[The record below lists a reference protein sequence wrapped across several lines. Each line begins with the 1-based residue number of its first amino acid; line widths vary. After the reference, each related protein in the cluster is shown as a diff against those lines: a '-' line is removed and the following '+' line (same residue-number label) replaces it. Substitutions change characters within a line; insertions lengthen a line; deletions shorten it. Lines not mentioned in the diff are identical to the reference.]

1 MKTRIGRIIAGTV
14 IFVLAAIIPA
24 GQVWVK
30 PCLFAASYIIVGYK
44 VIWKAVRGIV
54 KGQVLDENFL
64 MAIASI
70 GAFALGEYMEAVAVM
85 LFYQIGEAFEDY
97 AVGKSRKSITSLM
110 NIRPDSANLKTEDGI
125 VQVRPSKVKPG
136 DIIIIKPGEKVPL
149 DGVVIDGISSV
160 DTAALT
166 GESMPRSVETGDE
179 ILSGCVN
186 LSGLLT
192 VKVTKPFGESTVN
205 KILDMVENATMKK
218 AKTENF
224 ITRFAVIYTPIVVGA
239 ALALAILPPLF
250 IEDAM
255 WQDWIYRALN
265 FLVVSCPCALVISVP
280 LSFFGG
286 IGGASRDGV
295 LVKGSNY
302 LEVMSKVKYVV
313 MDKTGTLTE
322 GVFTV
327 EGIEPAEGFDED
339 QVLRFSAMAESFST
353 HPISVSLKDAYG
365 KSIDESLVS
374 DIKEIAGKGIEAT
387 VEGRLVQVGNRK
399 LMENIPHVSL
409 RENAGATSVYVMV
422 DGAYAGAIYLADKIK
437 EDAASTIAELNSR
450 GIKTVMLTG
459 DNQEAAQ
466 RVADKLGVTEY
477 HAGLLPT
484 DKVDIVEKI
493 IQSKP
498 KEHKLAFVGD
508 GINDAPV
515 LARADVG
522 IAMGGLGSD
531 AAIEAADMVIMN
543 DQPSKLGRIIKISN
557 KTMKIA
563 MENIIFAISVKVLVL
578 VLSALGIVGLWAAV
592 FADVGV
598 SMLAIINALRCLKTN

>member
-1 MKTRIGRIIAGTV
+1 MKTRIGRIIAGTI

-24 GQVWVK
+24 GQAWVM
-30 PCLFAASYIIVGYK
+30 PCLFAISYIIVGYK

-54 KGQVLDENFL
+54 KGQMLDENFL

-149 DGVVIDGISSV
+149 DGTVMDGISSV

-166 GESMPRSVETGDE
+166 GESMPRTVEIGDE
-179 ILSGCVN
+179 VLSGCVN
-186 LSGLLT
+186 LNGLLT

-239 ALALAILPPLF
+239 ALVLAVLPPLF
-250 IEDAM
+250 IEGAM

-302 LEVMSKVKYVV
+302 LEVMSKVKFVV

-327 EGIEPAEGFDED
+327 ERIEPAGGFDKD

-365 KSIDESLVS
+365 KSIDESLVT

-387 VEGRLVQVGNRK
+387 VEGRRVQVGNRK
-399 LMENIPHVSL
+399 LMENMPHIFL
-409 RENAGATSVYVMV
+409 PEDAGTTSVYVMV
-422 DGAYAGAIYLADKIK
+422 DGVYAGAIYLADKIK
-437 EDAASTIAELNSR
+437 EDAPSTIAELNSK
-450 GIKTVMLTG
+450 GIKTIMLTG
-459 DNQEAAQ
+459 DNHEAAL
-466 RVADKLGVTEY
+466 RVAGKLGVSEFY
-477 HAGLLPT
+477 AGLLPT
-484 DKVDIVEKI
+484 DKVEIVEKI
-493 IQSKP
+493 IESKP
-498 KEHKLAFVGD
+498 EGHKLAFVGD

-543 DQPSKLGRIIKISN
+543 DQPSKLNRIIKISN

-563 MENIIFAISVKVLVL
+563 IENIIFAISVKVLVL
-578 VLSALGIVGLWAAV
+578 ILSALGIVGLWAAV

-598 SMLAIINALRCLKTN
+598 SMLAIINALRCLKN

>member
-1 MKTRIGRIIAGTV
+1 MKKRIGRIIAGTI

-24 GQVWVK
+24 GQAWVK

-54 KGQVLDENFL
+54 KGQMLDENFL

-149 DGVVIDGISSV
+149 DGTVMDGISSV

-166 GESMPRSVETGDE
+166 GESMPRTVEIGDE
-179 ILSGCVN
+179 VLSGCVN
-186 LSGLLT
+186 LNGLLT

-224 ITRFAVIYTPIVVGA
+224 ITKFAVIYTPIVVGA
-239 ALALAILPPLF
+239 ALVLAVLPPLF
-250 IEDAM
+250 IEGAM

-327 EGIEPAEGFDED
+327 ERIEPAGGFDKN

-365 KSIDESLVS
+365 KSIDESLVT

-387 VEGRLVQVGNRK
+387 VEGRRVQVGNRK
-399 LMENIPHVSL
+399 LMENMPHIFL
-409 RENAGATSVYVMV
+409 PEDAGTTSVYVMV
-422 DGAYAGAIYLADKIK
+422 DGVYAGAIYLADKIK
-437 EDAASTIAELNSR
+437 EDAPSTIAELNSK
-450 GIKTVMLTG
+450 GIKTIMLTG
-459 DNQEAAQ
+459 DNHEAAL
-466 RVADKLGVTEY
+466 RVAEKLGVSEFY
-477 HAGLLPT
+477 AGLLPT
-484 DKVDIVEKI
+484 DKVEIVEKI
-493 IQSKP
+493 IESKP
-498 KEHKLAFVGD
+498 EGHKLAFVGD

-543 DQPSKLGRIIKISN
+543 DQPSKLNRIIKISN

-563 MENIIFAISVKVLVL
+563 IENIIFAISVKILVL
-578 VLSALGIVGLWAAV
+578 ILSALGIVGLWAAV

-598 SMLAIINALRCLKTN
+598 SMLAIINALRCLKN

>member
-1 MKTRIGRIIAGTV
+1 MKTRIGRIIAGTI

-24 GQVWVK
+24 GQAWVK

-54 KGQVLDENFL
+54 KGQMLDENFL

-149 DGVVIDGISSV
+149 DGTVMDGISSV

-166 GESMPRSVETGDE
+166 GESLPRTVEIGDE
-179 ILSGCVN
+179 VLSGCVN
-186 LSGLLT
+186 LNGLLT
-192 VKVTKPFGESTVN
+192 VKVTKSFGESTVN

-239 ALALAILPPLF
+239 ALVLAVLPPLF
-250 IEDAM
+250 IEGAM

-327 EGIEPAEGFDED
+327 ERIEPAGGFDKD

-365 KSIDESLVS
+365 KSIDESLVT

-387 VEGRLVQVGNRK
+387 VEGRRVQVGNRK
-399 LMENIPHVSL
+399 LMENMPHIFL
-409 RENAGATSVYVMV
+409 PEDAGTTSVYVMV
-422 DGAYAGAIYLADKIK
+422 DGVYAGAIYLADKIK
-437 EDAASTIAELNSR
+437 EDAPSTIAELNSK
-450 GIKTVMLTG
+450 GIKTIMLTG
-459 DNQEAAQ
+459 DNHEAAL
-466 RVADKLGVTEY
+466 RVAGKLGVSEFY
-477 HAGLLPT
+477 AGLLPT
-484 DKVDIVEKI
+484 DKVEIVEKI
-493 IQSKP
+493 IESKP
-498 KEHKLAFVGD
+498 EGHKLAFVGD

-543 DQPSKLGRIIKISN
+543 DQPSKLNRIIKISN

-563 MENIIFAISVKVLVL
+563 IENIIFAISVKVLVL
-578 VLSALGIVGLWAAV
+578 ILSALGIVGLWAAV

-598 SMLAIINALRCLKTN
+598 SMLAIINALRCLKN

>member
-1 MKTRIGRIIAGTV
+1 MKTRIGRIIAGTI

-24 GQVWVK
+24 SQAWVK

-54 KGQVLDENFL
+54 KGQMLDENFL

-149 DGVVIDGISSV
+149 DGTVMDGISSV

-166 GESMPRSVETGDE
+166 GESMPRTVEIGDE
-179 ILSGCVN
+179 VLSGCVN
-186 LSGLLT
+186 LNGLLT

-239 ALALAILPPLF
+239 ALVLAVLPPLF
-250 IEDAM
+250 IEGAM

-286 IGGASRDGV
+286 IGGASREGV

-327 EGIEPAEGFDED
+327 ERIEPAGGFDKD

-365 KSIDESLVS
+365 KSIDESLVT

-387 VEGRLVQVGNRK
+387 VEGRRVQVGNRK
-399 LMENIPHVSL
+399 LMENMPHIFL
-409 RENAGATSVYVMV
+409 PEDAGTTSVYVMV
-422 DGAYAGAIYLADKIK
+422 DGVYAGAIYLADKIK
-437 EDAASTIAELNSR
+437 EDAPSTIAELNSK
-450 GIKTVMLTG
+450 GIKTIMLTG
-459 DNQEAAQ
+459 DNQEAAL
-466 RVADKLGVTEY
+466 RVAGKLGVSEFY
-477 HAGLLPT
+477 AGLLPT
-484 DKVDIVEKI
+484 DKVEIVEKI
-493 IQSKP
+493 IESKP
-498 KEHKLAFVGD
+498 EGHKLAFVGD

-543 DQPSKLGRIIKISN
+543 DQPSRLNRIIKISN

-563 MENIIFAISVKVLVL
+563 IENIIFAISVKVLVL
-578 VLSALGIVGLWAAV
+578 ILSALGIVGLWAAV

-598 SMLAIINALRCLKTN
+598 SMLAIINALRCLKN

>member
-1 MKTRIGRIIAGTV
+1 MKTRIGRIIAGTI

-24 GQVWVK
+24 GQAWVK

-54 KGQVLDENFL
+54 KGQMLDENFL

-149 DGVVIDGISSV
+149 DGTVMDGISSV

-166 GESMPRSVETGDE
+166 GESMPRTVEIGDE
-179 ILSGCVN
+179 VLSGCVN
-186 LSGLLT
+186 LNGLLT

-239 ALALAILPPLF
+239 ALVLAVLPPLF
-250 IEDAM
+250 IEGAM

-327 EGIEPAEGFDED
+327 ERIEPAGGFDKD

-365 KSIDESLVS
+365 KSIDESLVT

-387 VEGRLVQVGNRK
+387 VEGRRVQVGNRK
-399 LMENIPHVSL
+399 LMENMPHIFL
-409 RENAGATSVYVMV
+409 PEDAGTTSVYVMV
-422 DGAYAGAIYLADKIK
+422 DGVYAGAIYLADKIK
-437 EDAASTIAELNSR
+437 EDAPSTIAELNSK
-450 GIKTVMLTG
+450 GIKTIMLTG
-459 DNQEAAQ
+459 DNHEAAL
-466 RVADKLGVTEY
+466 RVAEKLGVSEFY
-477 HAGLLPT
+477 AGLLPT
-484 DKVDIVEKI
+484 DKVEIVEKI
-493 IQSKP
+493 IESKP
-498 KEHKLAFVGD
+498 ESHKLAFVGD

-543 DQPSKLGRIIKISN
+543 DQPSKLNRIIKISN

-563 MENIIFAISVKVLVL
+563 IENIIFAISVKILVL
-578 VLSALGIVGLWAAV
+578 ILSALGIVGLWAAV

-598 SMLAIINALRCLKTN
+598 SMLAIINALRCLKN

>member
-1 MKTRIGRIIAGTV
+1 MKTRIGRIIAGTI

-24 GQVWVK
+24 GQAWVK

-54 KGQVLDENFL
+54 KGQMLDENFL

-149 DGVVIDGISSV
+149 DGTVMDGISSV

-166 GESMPRSVETGDE
+166 GESMPRTVEIGDE
-179 ILSGCVN
+179 VLSGCVN
-186 LSGLLT
+186 LNGLLT

-239 ALALAILPPLF
+239 ALVLAVLPPLF
-250 IEDAM
+250 IEGAM

-302 LEVMSKVKYVV
+302 LEVMSKVKFVV

-327 EGIEPAEGFDED
+327 ERIEPAGGFDKD

-353 HPISVSLKDAYG
+353 HPISASLKDAYG
-365 KSIDESLVS
+365 KSIDESLVT

-387 VEGRLVQVGNRK
+387 VEGRRVQVGNRK
-399 LMENIPHVSL
+399 LMENMPHIFL
-409 RENAGATSVYVMV
+409 PEDAGTTSVYVMV
-422 DGAYAGAIYLADKIK
+422 DGVYAGAIYLADKIK
-437 EDAASTIAELNSR
+437 EDAASTIAELSSK
-450 GIKTVMLTG
+450 GIKTIMLTG
-459 DNQEAAQ
+459 DNHEAAL
-466 RVADKLGVTEY
+466 RVAEKLGVSEFY
-477 HAGLLPT
+477 AGLLPT
-484 DKVDIVEKI
+484 DKVEIVEKI
-493 IQSKP
+493 IESKP
-498 KEHKLAFVGD
+498 ESHKLAFVGD

-543 DQPSKLGRIIKISN
+543 DQPSKLNRIIKISN

-563 MENIIFAISVKVLVL
+563 IENIIFAISVKILVL
-578 VLSALGIVGLWAAV
+578 ILSALGIVGLWAAV

-598 SMLAIINALRCLKTN
+598 SMLAIINALRCLKN

>member
-1 MKTRIGRIIAGTV
+1 MKKRIGRIIAGTI

-24 GQVWVK
+24 GQAWVK

-54 KGQVLDENFL
+54 KGQMLDENFL

-149 DGVVIDGISSV
+149 DGTVMDGISSV

-166 GESMPRSVETGDE
+166 GESMPRTVEIGDE
-179 ILSGCVN
+179 VLSGCVN
-186 LSGLLT
+186 LNGLLT

-224 ITRFAVIYTPIVVGA
+224 ITKFAVIYTPIVVGA
-239 ALALAILPPLF
+239 ALVLAVLPPLF
-250 IEDAM
+250 IEGAM

-327 EGIEPAEGFDED
+327 ERIEPAGGFDKD

-365 KSIDESLVS
+365 KSIDESLVT

-387 VEGRLVQVGNRK
+387 VEGRRVQVGNRK
-399 LMENIPHVSL
+399 LMENMPHIFL
-409 RENAGATSVYVMV
+409 PEDAGTTSVYVMV
-422 DGAYAGAIYLADKIK
+422 DGVYAGAIYLADKIK
-437 EDAASTIAELNSR
+437 EDAPSTIAELNSK
-450 GIKTVMLTG
+450 GIKTIMLTG
-459 DNQEAAQ
+459 DNHEAAL
-466 RVADKLGVTEY
+466 RVAGKLGVSEFY
-477 HAGLLPT
+477 AGLLPT
-484 DKVDIVEKI
+484 DKVEIVEKI
-493 IQSKP
+493 IESKP
-498 KEHKLAFVGD
+498 EGHKLAFVGD

-543 DQPSKLGRIIKISN
+543 DQPSKLNRIIKISN

-563 MENIIFAISVKVLVL
+563 IENIIFAISVKVLVL
-578 VLSALGIVGLWAAV
+578 ILSALGIVGLWAAV

-598 SMLAIINALRCLKTN
+598 SMLAIINALRCLKN

>member
-1 MKTRIGRIIAGTV
+1 MKKRIGRIIAGTI

-24 GQVWVK
+24 GQAWVK

-54 KGQVLDENFL
+54 KGQMLDENFL

-149 DGVVIDGISSV
+149 DGTVMDGISSV

-166 GESMPRSVETGDE
+166 GESMPRTVEIGDE
-179 ILSGCVN
+179 VLSGCVN
-186 LSGLLT
+186 LNGLLT

-239 ALALAILPPLF
+239 ALVLAVLPPLF
-250 IEDAM
+250 IEGAM

-327 EGIEPAEGFDED
+327 ERIEPAGGFDKN

-365 KSIDESLVS
+365 KSIDESLVT

-387 VEGRLVQVGNRK
+387 VEGRRVQVGNRK
-399 LMENIPHVSL
+399 LMENMPHIFL
-409 RENAGATSVYVMV
+409 PEDAGTTSVYVMV
-422 DGAYAGAIYLADKIK
+422 DGVYAGAIYLADKIK
-437 EDAASTIAELNSR
+437 EDAPSTIAEFNSK
-450 GIKTVMLTG
+450 GIKTIMLTG
-459 DNQEAAQ
+459 DNHEAAL
-466 RVADKLGVTEY
+466 RVAEKLGVSEFY
-477 HAGLLPT
+477 AGLLPT
-484 DKVDIVEKI
+484 DKVEIVEKI
-493 IQSKP
+493 IESKP
-498 KEHKLAFVGD
+498 EGHKLAFVGD

-543 DQPSKLGRIIKISN
+543 DQPSKLNRIIKVSN

-563 MENIIFAISVKVLVL
+563 IENIIFAISVKVLVL
-578 VLSALGIVGLWAAV
+578 ILSALGIVGLWAAV

-598 SMLAIINALRCLKTN
+598 SMLAIINALRCLKN

>member
-1 MKTRIGRIIAGTV
+1 MKKRIGRIIAGTI

-24 GQVWVK
+24 GQAWVK

-54 KGQVLDENFL
+54 KGQMLDENFL

-149 DGVVIDGISSV
+149 DGTVMDGISSV

-166 GESMPRSVETGDE
+166 GESMPRIVEIGDE
-179 ILSGCVN
+179 VLSGCVN
-186 LSGLLT
+186 LNGLLT

-239 ALALAILPPLF
+239 ALVLAVLPPLF
-250 IEDAM
+250 IEGAM

-327 EGIEPAEGFDED
+327 ERIEPAGGFDKN

-365 KSIDESLVS
+365 KSIDESLVT

-387 VEGRLVQVGNRK
+387 VEGRRVQVGNRK
-399 LMENIPHVSL
+399 LMENMPHIFL
-409 RENAGATSVYVMV
+409 PEDAGTTSVYVMV
-422 DGAYAGAIYLADKIK
+422 DGVYAGAIYLADKIK
-437 EDAASTIAELNSR
+437 EDAPSTIAELNSK
-450 GIKTVMLTG
+450 GIKTIMLTG
-459 DNQEAAQ
+459 DNHEAAL
-466 RVADKLGVTEY
+466 RVAEKLGVSEFY
-477 HAGLLPT
+477 AGLLPT
-484 DKVDIVEKI
+484 DKVEIVEKI
-493 IQSKP
+493 IESKP
-498 KEHKLAFVGD
+498 EGHKLAFVGD

-543 DQPSKLGRIIKISN
+543 DQPSKLNRIIKVSN

-563 MENIIFAISVKVLVL
+563 IENIIFAISVKVLVL
-578 VLSALGIVGLWAAV
+578 ILSALGIVGLWAAV

-598 SMLAIINALRCLKTN
+598 SMLAIINALRCLKN

>member
-1 MKTRIGRIIAGTV
+1 MKKRIGRIIAGTI

-24 GQVWVK
+24 GQAWVK

-54 KGQVLDENFL
+54 KGQMLDENFL

-149 DGVVIDGISSV
+149 DGTVMDGISSV

-166 GESMPRSVETGDE
+166 GESMPRTVEIGDE
-179 ILSGCVN
+179 VLSGCVN
-186 LSGLLT
+186 LNGLLT

-239 ALALAILPPLF
+239 ALVLAVLPPLF
-250 IEDAM
+250 IEGAM

-327 EGIEPAEGFDED
+327 ERIEPAGGFDKD

-365 KSIDESLVS
+365 KSIDESLVT

-387 VEGRLVQVGNRK
+387 VEGRRVQVGNRK
-399 LMENIPHVSL
+399 LMENMPHIFL
-409 RENAGATSVYVMV
+409 PEDAGTTSVYVMV
-422 DGAYAGAIYLADKIK
+422 DGVYAGAIYLADKIK
-437 EDAASTIAELNSR
+437 EDAPSTIAELNSK
-450 GIKTVMLTG
+450 GIKTIMLTG
-459 DNQEAAQ
+459 DNHEAAL
-466 RVADKLGVTEY
+466 RVAEKLGVSEFY
-477 HAGLLPT
+477 AGLLPT
-484 DKVDIVEKI
+484 DKVEIVEKI
-493 IQSKP
+493 IESKP
-498 KEHKLAFVGD
+498 EGHKLAFVGD

-543 DQPSKLGRIIKISN
+543 DQPSKLNRIIKVSN

-563 MENIIFAISVKVLVL
+563 IENIIFAISVKVLVL
-578 VLSALGIVGLWAAV
+578 ILSALGIVGLWAAV

-598 SMLAIINALRCLKTN
+598 SMLAIINALRCLKN

>member
-1 MKTRIGRIIAGTV
+1 MKKRIGRIIAGTI

-24 GQVWVK
+24 GQAWVK

-54 KGQVLDENFL
+54 KGQMLDENFL

-149 DGVVIDGISSV
+149 DGTVMDGISSV

-166 GESMPRSVETGDE
+166 GESMPRTVEIGDE
-179 ILSGCVN
+179 VLSGCVN
-186 LSGLLT
+186 LNGLLT

-224 ITRFAVIYTPIVVGA
+224 ITKFAVIYTPIVVGA
-239 ALALAILPPLF
+239 ALVLAVLPPLF
-250 IEDAM
+250 IEGAM

-327 EGIEPAEGFDED
+327 ERIEPAGGFDKN

-365 KSIDESLVS
+365 KSIDESLVT

-387 VEGRLVQVGNRK
+387 VEGRRVQVGNRK
-399 LMENIPHVSL
+399 LMENMPHIFL
-409 RENAGATSVYVMV
+409 PEDAGTTSVYVMV
-422 DGAYAGAIYLADKIK
+422 DGVYAGAIYLADKIK
-437 EDAASTIAELNSR
+437 EDAPSTIAELNSK
-450 GIKTVMLTG
+450 GIKTIMLTG
-459 DNQEAAQ
+459 DNHEAAL
-466 RVADKLGVTEY
+466 RVAEKLGVSEFY
-477 HAGLLPT
+477 AGLLPT
-484 DKVDIVEKI
+484 DKVEIVEKI
-493 IQSKP
+493 IESKP
-498 KEHKLAFVGD
+498 EGHKLAFVGD

-543 DQPSKLGRIIKISN
+543 DQPSKLNRIIKVSN

-563 MENIIFAISVKVLVL
+563 IENIIFAISVKVLVL
-578 VLSALGIVGLWAAV
+578 ILSALGIVGLWAAV

-598 SMLAIINALRCLKTN
+598 SMLAIINALRCLKN

>member
-1 MKTRIGRIIAGTV
+1 MKTRIGRIIAGTI

-24 GQVWVK
+24 GQAWVK

-54 KGQVLDENFL
+54 KGQMLDENFL

-149 DGVVIDGISSV
+149 DGTVMDGISSV

-166 GESMPRSVETGDE
+166 GESMPRTVEIGDE
-179 ILSGCVN
+179 VLSGCVN
-186 LSGLLT
+186 LNGLLT

-218 AKTENF
+218 AKTENS
-224 ITRFAVIYTPIVVGA
+224 ITRVAEIYTPIVVGA
-239 ALALAILPPLF
+239 ALVLTVLPPLF
-250 IEDAM
+250 IESAM

-327 EGIEPAEGFDED
+327 ERIEPAGGFDKD

-353 HPISVSLKDAYG
+353 HPISASLKDAYG
-365 KSIDESLVS
+365 KSIDESLVT

-387 VEGRLVQVGNRK
+387 VEGRRVQVGNRK
-399 LMENIPHVSL
+399 LMENMPHIFL
-409 RENAGATSVYVMV
+409 PEDAGTTSVYVMV
-422 DGAYAGAIYLADKIK
+422 DGVYAGAIYLADKIK
-437 EDAASTIAELNSR
+437 EDAPSTIAELNSK
-450 GIKTVMLTG
+450 GIKTIMLTG
-459 DNQEAAQ
+459 DNHEAAL
-466 RVADKLGVTEY
+466 RVAGKLGVSEFY
-477 HAGLLPT
+477 AGLLPT
-484 DKVDIVEKI
+484 DKVEIVEKI
-493 IQSKP
+493 IESKP
-498 KEHKLAFVGD
+498 EGHKLAFVGD

-543 DQPSKLGRIIKISN
+543 DQPSKLNRIIKISN

-563 MENIIFAISVKVLVL
+563 IENIIFAISVKVLVL
-578 VLSALGIVGLWAAV
+578 ILSALGIVGLWAAV

-598 SMLAIINALRCLKTN
+598 SMLAIINALRCLKN

>member
-1 MKTRIGRIIAGTV
+1 MKTRIGRIIAGTI

-24 GQVWVK
+24 GQAWVK

-54 KGQVLDENFL
+54 KGQMLDENFL

-149 DGVVIDGISSV
+149 DGTVMDGISSV

-166 GESMPRSVETGDE
+166 GESMPRTVEIGDE
-179 ILSGCVN
+179 VLSGCVN
-186 LSGLLT
+186 LNGLLT

-239 ALALAILPPLF
+239 ALVLAVLPPLF
-250 IEDAM
+250 IEGAM

-302 LEVMSKVKYVV
+302 LEVMSKVKFVV

-327 EGIEPAEGFDED
+327 ERIEPAGGFDKD

-353 HPISVSLKDAYG
+353 HPISASLKDAYG
-365 KSIDESLVS
+365 KSIDESLVT

-387 VEGRLVQVGNRK
+387 VEGRRVQVGNRK
-399 LMENIPHVSL
+399 LMENMPHIFL
-409 RENAGATSVYVMV
+409 PEDAGTTSVYVMV
-422 DGAYAGAIYLADKIK
+422 DGVYAGAIYLADKIK
-437 EDAASTIAELNSR
+437 EDAASTIAELSSK
-450 GIKTVMLTG
+450 GIKTSMLTG
-459 DNQEAAQ
+459 DNHEAAL
-466 RVADKLGVTEY
+466 RVAEKLGVSEFY
-477 HAGLLPT
+477 AGLLPT
-484 DKVDIVEKI
+484 DKVEIVEKI
-493 IQSKP
+493 IESKP
-498 KEHKLAFVGD
+498 ESHKLAFVGD

-543 DQPSKLGRIIKISN
+543 DQPSKLNRIIKISN

-563 MENIIFAISVKVLVL
+563 IENIIFAISVKILVL
-578 VLSALGIVGLWAAV
+578 ILSALGIVGLWAAV

-598 SMLAIINALRCLKTN
+598 SMLAIINALRCLKN

>member
-1 MKTRIGRIIAGTV
+1 MKTRIGRIIAGTI

-24 GQVWVK
+24 GQAWVK

-54 KGQVLDENFL
+54 KGQMLDENFL

-149 DGVVIDGISSV
+149 DGTVMDGISSV

-166 GESMPRSVETGDE
+166 GESMPRTVEIGDE
-179 ILSGCVN
+179 VLSGCVN
-186 LSGLLT
+186 LNGLLT

-239 ALALAILPPLF
+239 ALVLAVLPPLF
-250 IEDAM
+250 IEGAM

-327 EGIEPAEGFDED
+327 ERIEPAGGFDKD

-353 HPISVSLKDAYG
+353 HPISASLKDAYG
-365 KSIDESLVS
+365 KSIDESLVT

-387 VEGRLVQVGNRK
+387 VEGRRVQVGNRK
-399 LMENIPHVSL
+399 LMENMPHIFL
-409 RENAGATSVYVMV
+409 PEDAGTTSVYVMV
-422 DGAYAGAIYLADKIK
+422 DGVYAGAIYLADKIK
-437 EDAASTIAELNSR
+437 EDAPSTIAELNSK
-450 GIKTVMLTG
+450 GIKTIMLTG
-459 DNQEAAQ
+459 DNQEAAL
-466 RVADKLGVTEY
+466 RVAGKLGVSEFY
-477 HAGLLPT
+477 AGLLPT
-484 DKVDIVEKI
+484 DKVEIVEKI
-493 IQSKP
+493 IESKP
-498 KEHKLAFVGD
+498 ESHKLAFVGD

-543 DQPSKLGRIIKISN
+543 DQPSKLNRIIKISN

-563 MENIIFAISVKVLVL
+563 IENIIFAISVKILVL
-578 VLSALGIVGLWAAV
+578 ILSALGIVGLWAAV

-598 SMLAIINALRCLKTN
+598 SMLAIINALRCLKN

>member
-1 MKTRIGRIIAGTV
+1 MKTRIGRIIAGTI

-24 GQVWVK
+24 GQAWVK

-54 KGQVLDENFL
+54 KGQMLDENFL

-149 DGVVIDGISSV
+149 DGTVMDGISSV

-166 GESMPRSVETGDE
+166 GESMPRTVEIGDE
-179 ILSGCVN
+179 VLSGCVN
-186 LSGLLT
+186 LNGLLT

-239 ALALAILPPLF
+239 ALVLAVLPPLF
-250 IEDAM
+250 IEGAM

-327 EGIEPAEGFDED
+327 ERIEPAGGFDKD

-365 KSIDESLVS
+365 KSIDESLVT

-387 VEGRLVQVGNRK
+387 VEGRRVQVGNRK
-399 LMENIPHVSL
+399 LMENMPHIFL
-409 RENAGATSVYVMV
+409 PEDAGTTSVYVMV
-422 DGAYAGAIYLADKIK
+422 DGVYAGAIYLADKIK
-437 EDAASTIAELNSR
+437 EDAPSTIAELSSK
-450 GIKTVMLTG
+450 GIKTIMLTG
-459 DNQEAAQ
+459 DNHEAAL
-466 RVADKLGVTEY
+466 RVAEKLGVSEFY
-477 HAGLLPT
+477 AGLLPT
-484 DKVDIVEKI
+484 DKVEIVEKI
-493 IQSKP
+493 IESKP
-498 KEHKLAFVGD
+498 EGNKLAFVGD

-543 DQPSKLGRIIKISN
+543 DQPSKLNRIIKISN

-563 MENIIFAISVKVLVL
+563 IENIIFAISVKVLVL
-578 VLSALGIVGLWAAV
+578 ILSALGIVGLWAAV

-598 SMLAIINALRCLKTN
+598 SMLAIINALRCLKN